1 MTSRRSFTSAA
12 WLLASGAPAWAQ
24 RPAPP
29 GKIGYLH
36 PRTIDPDHATL
47 RLLRPAWQELGYAEG
62 SSVLLRS
69 GQNDAQRL
77 PGLVQE
83 LIDQGVGVLIVVG
96 AAAVRAASQVTRSTP
111 IVAIDYETDPVRA
124 GLAAS
129 LGRPGGN
136 LTGLFLDQPSLAGKW
151 IALLREA
158 APTLRRIALLWD
170 PATGRGQL
178 DVALG
183 VAQAAGLATA
193 VLELGPPEGF
203 DAALK
208 PFGQRP
214 ATGIVQLGTAGFG
227 GIAARFAAAA
237 ARHRLPTIGFLKAYA
252 EAGLLMSYGPD
263 QGAHTGRAVVLAD
276 KILRGAKP
284 GELPIERPAR
294 FEFVINLL
302 TAKALGLTM
311 PQNLLLRADEV
322 IQ

>member
-47 RLLRPAWQELGYAEG
+47 RVLRPAWQELGYAEG

-77 PGLVQE
+77 TGLVQE
-83 LIDQGVGVLIVVG
+83 LIDQGAGVLIVVG

-111 IVAIDYETDPVRA
+111 NVAIDYETDPVRA

-158 APTLRRIALLWD
+158 AATLRRIALLWD

-183 VAQAAGLATA
+183 VAQ
-193 VLELGPPEGF
+193 
-203 DAALK
+203 
-208 PFGQRP
+208 
-214 ATGIVQLGTAGFG
+214 
-227 GIAARFAAAA
+227 
-237 ARHRLPTIGFLKAYA
+237 
-252 EAGLLMSYGPD
+252 
-263 QGAHTGRAVVLAD
+263 GAGRAVVGAD

-284 GELPIERPAR
+284 GVLPIERPAR

-311 PQNLLLRADEV
+311 PQNLRLRADEV